1 MLLKEFT
8 LTSGKYAGEVIEDV
22 DSDDLLKGIQD
33 ESGNEIHPPQ
43 QAEAVQQAV
52 RLAEAAEKQ
61 SAFKQTGEVYP
72 GTNVVIPFTAKAAD
86 AFMQVNAGLNLA
98 VQQGVDASTLM
109 SVLVFDNGHKLP
121 VAVEAGVVNGVQC
134 HKFAD
139 VAIWFYNK
147 RNSFYQNS

>member
-1 MLLKEFT
+1 MKGGVIRYNVDDEVLLE
-8 LTSGKYAGEVIEDV
+8 LGESPEDVQAAVDAQQAIED
-22 DSDDLLKGIQD
+22 LAKAKRKG
-33 ESGNEIHPPQ
+33 
-43 QAEAVQQAV
+43 EA
-52 RLAEAAEKQ
+52 
-61 SAFKQTGEVYP
+61 YP

-98 VQQGVDASTLM
+98 VQQGVDASILM